1 MRRRD
6 RDHWRNRVVRQ
17 SRSHHRDGRRAT
29 PRVHGGLCAVSVRL
43 ARAVVAR
50 AQRRRAHPADRVA
63 VAVAAAVSVVLALL
77 VRAVGGASVEPDED
91 EVTVL
96 TPFILI
102 AGFGTFAA
110 LVALGVAVRRTGALA
125 APCTSSPWA
134 LGLAAIPLL
143 IIGGAL
149 EAVSERLFE
158 LPIALGGL
166 AWIALG
172 VALWSATP
180 ACPDS

>member
-1 MRRRD
+1 M
-6 RDHWRNRVVRQ
+6 
-17 SRSHHRDGRRAT
+17 
-29 PRVHGGLCAVSVRL
+29 
-43 ARAVVAR
+43 
-50 AQRRRAHPADRVA
+50 
-63 VAVAAAVSVVLALL
+63 L

-125 APCTSSPWA
+125 APYTSLPWA

-172 VALWSATP
+172 VALWSAP
-180 ACPDS
+180 RRVPR